1 MRIAIATPVYYPM
14 INGVARFSYN
24 LATGL
29 ARRGHEVL
37 VLTPSQNKKRHTEIM
52 DGVRVVYLHSSTIK
66 VYPDQIHDIEPAKV
80 LFGKKLPKVFYKH
93 GLKTS
98 LFPAE
103 QIKRVLDSFRP
114 DVVHVQGSDP
124 LGIAAVSY
132 AKKHQIPLVMT
143 EHNQPEVL
151 TESLPI
157 PRLFR
162 GPVNNALSSY
172 FVNRQSKADYATMPT
187 ELSISNLKKKHK
199 IDVLVEAVSNGVDL
213 TLFKPGE
220 VNEHLY
226 NKYGI
231 NRDALILLYV
241 GRVDPEK
248 NLGFVLR
255 AFADFLY
262 RHKLDELS
270 KTLFLIVGD
279 GVDKERLAGEAIDMG
294 ISLSVRF
301 LGKITGPD
309 LADIYRLGDV
319 FVTASE
325 IETQGIV
332 LIEAAASG
340 LPLIAVNGGAVAEIC
355 KNNLNG
361 FLLEP
366 GDKEGMVEA
375 MTRLLTD
382 AELRRKMSAES
393 VKIAD
398 SHSLERTLDRFVDI
412 YNKVIKRG
420 SKNSDDVLQ

>member
-1 MRIAIATPVYYPM
+1 MRIVIATAVYYPM

-29 ARRGHEVL
+29 VKRGHEVL

-52 DGVRVVYLHSSTIK
+52 DGVRVAYLRSSTVKI
-66 VYPDQIHDIEPAKV
+66 YPDQIHDVESAKV
-80 LFGKKLPKVFYKH
+80 FFGKKMPKIFYKH
-93 GLKTS
+93 GLRAS
-98 LFPAE
+98 LFPAG
-103 QIKRVLDSFRP
+103 QIKRILDSFRP
-114 DVVHVQGSDP
+114 DVIHVQGSDP
-124 LGIAAVSY
+124 IGLSTVLY
-132 AKKHQIPLVMT
+132 AKKHDIPLVAT

-157 PRLFR
+157 PSFVRKPTNKL
-162 GPVNNALSSY
+162 LSAY
-172 FVNRQSKADYATMPT
+172 FANRQNKADYATMPT
-187 ELSISNLKKKHK
+187 RLSIENLARGHK
-199 IDVLVEAVSNGVDL
+199 IDVPIEAISNGVDL
-213 TLFKPGE
+213 SAFKPGKP
-220 VNEHLY
+220 NERVY
-226 NKYGI
+226 NAYNI
-231 NRDALILLYV
+231 PSDVPIVLYV

-248 NLGFVLR
+248 NIGFVLKV
-255 AFADFLY
+255 FADFLY
-262 RHKLDELS
+262 KHKLDRLS
-270 KTLFLIVGD
+270 KTLFLVVGD

-301 LGKITGPD
+301 LGKVVGPE

-355 KNNLNG
+355 KNNING

-366 GDKEGMVEA
+366 GNKEGMEKA
-375 MTRLLTD
+375 ITLLITD
-382 AELRRKMSAES
+382 TELRRKMSAES
-393 VKIAD
+393 VKIAKE
-398 SHSLERTLDRFVDI
+398 HSLERTLDKFIEI
-412 YNKVIKRG
+412 YNKVIKKG